1 MAEYMI
7 GTSHGDLGYI
17 AAKFAADGLNAMPDP
32 RSDPIEYSQPA
43 RLGDGTVRGLGWLQ
57 QTWHWDVMT
66 EAQCA
71 TLRGYIGVVNVL
83 TRNNAGTMAEY
94 TAVLVWPEKE
104 PEHWSNHVLD
114 VTVTLIQMVVV

>member
-1 MAEYMI
+1 MSEYFV
-7 GTSHGDLGYI
+7 GTSHGDLGTI

-32 RSDPIEYSQPA
+32 RSDPMEYSQPA
-43 RLGDGTVRGLGWLQ
+43 KLGDGTIRSLGWLQ

-71 TLRGYIGVVNVL
+71 TLRGYIGAVNVL
-83 TRNNAGTMAEY
+83 TRNNAGSIVEY

-104 PEHWSNHVLD
+104 PEHWSNHVMD